1 MPLLR
6 PSPAKAIWNAYV
18 AGWRE
23 MIEIDRS
30 PTGLPEALPERV
42 YVLHL
47 DDIAAGHGLA
57 AAKPNAWRFYAG
69 TLHDTAIAINVGEP
83 ARGKTARMTS
93 LSHGH
98 YVQKVFKEVRAVEQL
113 PQVKRHNYE
122 LRRLKIPAVMGAFW
136 LASPTDSGDLVVPY
150 STLIHGFKKMKVYRA
165 GAFLTLLRPYAQ
177 RRAGA
182 SDRPK

>member
-1 MPLLR
+1 
-6 PSPAKAIWNAYV
+6 
-18 AGWRE
+18 
-23 MIEIDRS
+23 MIEIDRF

-69 TLHDTAIAINVGEP
+69 TLHGTAVAINVGEP
-83 ARGKTARMTS
+83 ARGKKGRMTS

-98 YVQKVFKEVRAVEQL
+98 YVQKVFKEVQAVEEL
-113 PQVKRHNYE
+113 PQVKRQNYE

-136 LASPTDSGDLVVPY
+136 LASPADAGDLVVPY

-165 GAFLTLLRPYAQ
+165 GAFLTLLRPYALK
-177 RRAGA
+177 RAGA
-182 SDRPK
+182 IGRSKPA